1 MRTTFIVLLLS
12 LSAATGSTAQSPT
25 QKQNPL
31 IDVRFSGGTAMQFI
45 EAIRK
50 AAGDIN
56 VLVAPD
62 AVKVKMPPVTLSNV
76 SVAAALNLLDGKE
89 QRTANQIV
97 RVKVDMMPRHSPVER
112 ETFQIRV
119 DVRRDRERVP
129 GAHVWSVSSLLD
141 HDISSQALLS
151 AVEMALDVI
160 DSDTALDVRFHEETG
175 LLIAMGDLGQMET
188 IDGVLGQLRTGVDNR
203 RAEAAQGKAAGL
215 SQEYMRLELLTTE
228 LNRMLEIRNR
238 ELDAARQEV
247 RALERELMRERDR
260 RESRTDDSGR

>member
-1 MRTTFIVLLLS
+1 MRTTFIVLLLA
-12 LSAATGSTAQSPT
+12 LFAATGTTAQSPT
-25 QKQNPL
+25 ENPL
-31 IDVRFSGGTAMQFI
+31 IDVRFPGGTVTQFI

-62 AVKVKMPPVTLSNV
+62 AVKVKMPAVSLSHV

-89 QRTANQIV
+89 QRTPNQIV
-97 RVKVDMMPRHSPVER
+97 RVKVDMMPRLSPLER

-119 DVRRDRERVP
+119 DVRRDREGVP
-129 GAHVWSVSSLLD
+129 GAYVWSVLSLLD
-141 HDISSQALLS
+141 NDISSQALLS

-160 DSDTALDVRFHEETG
+160 DSDTALDVRFHEDTG
-175 LLIAMGDLGQMET
+175 LLIASGDRGQMET
-188 IDGVLGQLRTGVDNR
+188 IEVVLEQLRTGVDNR
-203 RAEAAQGKAAGL
+203 LAEAAQDVAAGL
-215 SQEYMRLELLTTE
+215 PQEYMRLEILTTE

-238 ELDAARQEV
+238 DLDEARQEV
-247 RALERELMRERDR
+247 RALERLLWERDR

>member
-1 MRTTFIVLLLS
+1 MRTIFIVFLLS
-12 LSAATGSTAQSPT
+12 LIGATGTTTAQSPRE
-25 QKQNPL
+25 NPL
-31 IDVRFSGGTAMQFI
+31 IDVRFSGGTATQFI

-56 VLVAPD
+56 VLVAID
-62 AVKVKMPPVTLSNV
+62 AAKVKMPPVTLSNV

-89 QRTANQIV
+89 QRTPNQIV
-97 RVKVDMMPRHSPVER
+97 RVKVDMMPRHSPLER

-129 GAHVWSVSSLLD
+129 GAYVWSVLSLLD

-160 DSDTALDVRFHEETG
+160 DSDTTLDVRFHEDTG

-188 IDGVLGQLRTGVDNR
+188 IDGVLEQLRNGVDDR
-203 RAEAAQGKAAGL
+203 RAEAAQGANAGL
-215 SQEYMRLELLTTE
+215 PQDYMRLEILTTE
-228 LNRMLEIRNR
+228 LNRMLETRNR

-260 RESRTDDSGR
+260 RESRIDDSGR

>member
-1 MRTTFIVLLLS
+1 MRTTFSVLLLS
-12 LSAATGSTAQSPT
+12 LFAATGTAAQSPT
-25 QKQNPL
+25 ENPL
-31 IDVRFSGGTAMQFI
+31 IDVRFPGGTATKYI

-62 AVKVKMPPVTLSNV
+62 AVKIQMPPVSLSNV
-76 SVAAALNLLDGKE
+76 SVAAALYLLDGKE
-89 QRTANQIV
+89 QRTPNQIV
-97 RVKVDMMPRHSPVER
+97 RAKVDIMPTYGFAER
-112 ETFQIRV
+112 ATFQIRV
-119 DVRRDRERVP
+119 DVRKDRERVP
-129 GAHVWSVSSLLD
+129 GAYVWSVSALLD

-160 DSDTALDVRFHEETG
+160 GSDTKLDVRFHEDTG

-188 IDGVLGQLRTGVDNR
+188 IDGVLDQLQAGVDNR
-203 RAEAAQGKAAGL
+203 LAEAAQGEAAGL
-215 SQEYMRLELLTTE
+215 PQDYMRLEILTTE

-238 ELDAARQEV
+238 ELNEARQEL
-247 RALERELMRERDR
+247 RALERELMRERDL

>member
-1 MRTTFIVLLLS
+1 MRTIFIVLLLS
-12 LSAATGSTAQSPT
+12 LSAAPGTAAQSPT
-25 QKQNPL
+25 NVL
-31 IDVRFSGGTAMQFI
+31 INVRFSGGTATQFI

-62 AVKVKMPPVTLSNV
+62 AVKIKMPPVTLSNV

-89 QRTANQIV
+89 QRTPNQIV
-97 RVKVDMMPRHSPVER
+97 RLNVETMPRHSANER

-119 DVRRDRERVP
+119 DVRRDRGRVP
-129 GAHVWSVSSLLD
+129 GAYVWSVSSLLD

-160 DSDTALDVRFHEETG
+160 DSDTTLDVRFHEDTG

-188 IDGVLGQLRTGVDNR
+188 IDGVLDQLQSGVDHR
-203 RAEAAQGKAAGL
+203 RAAAAQSATAGL
-215 SQEYMRLELLTTE
+215 PQEFMRLEILTTE
-228 LNRMLEIRNR
+228 LNRMLEIRNKELVDAR
-238 ELDAARQEV
+238 ERL
-247 RALERELMRERDR
+247 RALEHELMRERDR
-260 RESRTDDSGR
+260 RESHDDDSGH

>member
-188 IDGVLGQLRTGVDNR
+188 IDGVLEQLRRGVDER
-203 RAEAAQGKAAGL
+203 RTKPNDGENPGVVQDL
-215 SQEYMRLELLTTE
+215 MRLEILNTE
-228 LNRMLEIRNR
+228 LSRMLESRNH
-238 ELDAARQEV
+238 ELAAARNEL
-247 RALERELMRERDR
+247 RALDRKLERERAR
-260 RESRTDDSGR
+260 RESRTDDSRR

>member
-1 MRTTFIVLLLS
+1 MRTAFIVLLLS
-12 LSAATGSTAQSPT
+12 LFAATGATAQSPT
-25 QKQNPL
+25 ENPL
-31 IDVRFSGGTAMQFI
+31 IDVRFGGGTATKYI

-56 VLVAPD
+56 VLVAPE
-62 AVKVKMPPVTLSNV
+62 AVKIQMPPVTLSKV

-89 QRTANQIV
+89 QRTPNQIV
-97 RVKVDMMPRHSPVER
+97 RVKVDMMPRHSALER

-129 GAHVWSVSSLLD
+129 GAYVWSVSSLLD

-160 DSDTALDVRFHEETG
+160 DSDTPLDVRFHEDTG

-188 IDGVLGQLRTGVDNR
+188 IDRVLDQLREGVDNR
-203 RAEAAQGKAAGL
+203 RAEAAHGEAAGL
-215 SQEYMRLELLTTE
+215 PREL
-228 LNRMLEIRNR
+228 MQLEIHASELTLMLQSRNKELAAAREALRAVER
-238 ELDAARQEV
+238 ELD
-247 RALERELMRERDR
+247 RERAR
-260 RESRTDDSGR
+260 RESRTDDSRR

>member
-12 LSAATGSTAQSPT
+12 AFAATGTTAQSPT
-25 QKQNPL
+25 ENQL
-31 IDVRFSGGTAMQFI
+31 IDVRFPGGTATKYI

-56 VLVAPD
+56 VLVAPE
-62 AVKVKMPPVTLSNV
+62 AVKIQMPPVSLTNV

-89 QRTANQIV
+89 QRTPNQIV
-97 RVKVDMMPRHSPVER
+97 RVSVEVMPRHSALER
-112 ETFQIRV
+112 ETFQVSV

-129 GAHVWSVSSLLD
+129 GAYVWSVSSLLD

-160 DSDTALDVRFHEETG
+160 DSDTTLDVRFHEDTG

-188 IDGVLGQLRTGVDNR
+188 IDGVLEQLRNGVDDR
-203 RAEAAQGKAAGL
+203 RAEAAQGANAGL
-215 SQEYMRLELLTTE
+215 PQDYMRLEILTTE
-228 LNRMLEIRNR
+228 LNRMLETRNR
-238 ELDAARQEV
+238 ELDAARQEIH
-247 RALERELMRERDR
+247 ALERELMRAHDR
-260 RESRTDDSGR
+260 RESRNDDSGR

>member
-1 MRTTFIVLLLS
+1 MRTTFIVLLFS
-12 LSAATGSTAQSPT
+12 LLATTGTTAQSQPS
-25 QKQNPL
+25 NPL
-31 IDVRFSGGTAMQFI
+31 IDVSFPGGTATKYI

-56 VLVAPD
+56 VLIAQDV
-62 AVKVKMPPVTLSNV
+62 VKIQMPPVTLSKV

-89 QRTANQIV
+89 QHTPNQIV
-97 RVKVDMMPRHSPVER
+97 RLKVDMMPRHSPNER

-160 DSDTALDVRFHEETG
+160 DSDTPLDVRFHEDTG

-188 IDGVLGQLRTGVDNR
+188 IDGVLEQLRRGVDER
-203 RAEAAQGKAAGL
+203 RTKPNDGENPGVV
-215 SQEYMRLELLTTE
+215 QELMRLEILTTE
-228 LNRMLEIRNR
+228 LSRMLQSRNH
-238 ELDAARQEV
+238 ELAAARNEL
-247 RALERELMRERDR
+247 RALDRKLERERAR
-260 RESRTDDSGR
+260 RESRTDDSRR

>member
-1 MRTTFIVLLLS
+1 MRTIFIVLLLA
-12 LSAATGSTAQSPT
+12 LFATTGTTAQSPRET
-25 QKQNPL
+25 PL
-31 IDVRFSGGTAMQFI
+31 IDVRFSGGTATQFI

-89 QRTANQIV
+89 QRTPNQIV
-97 RVKVDMMPRHSPVER
+97 RVKVDMMPRHSSLER

-129 GAHVWSVSSLLD
+129 GAYVWSVSSLLD
-141 HDISSQALLS
+141 HDISSLALLS

-160 DSDTALDVRFHEETG
+160 GSDTKLDVRFHEDTG
-175 LLIAMGDLGQMET
+175 LLIAMGDFGQMET
-188 IDGVLGQLRTGVDNR
+188 IDGVLEQLREGVDNR
-203 RAEAAQGKAAGL
+203 RAEAAQGQAAGL
-215 SQEYMRLELLTTE
+215 PQEYMRLEILTTE
-228 LNRMLEIRNR
+228 LNRMLELRNQ
-238 ELDAARQEV
+238 ELNDARQEV
-247 RALERELMRERDR
+247 HALERELMRERDR
-260 RESRTDDSGR
+260 RESRTDDSRR